1 MALKRLSFSFDSL
14 MKELQLILSNVV
26 IKRDYIAKQF
36 ENNAY
41 KYEVDCFMTAMEG
54 KSNYYTYNFF
64 DNSVLKEVGYSD
76 LEINNGLTKQDIKR
90 DGRIDK
96 CIELQDKLTINNYEE
111 SNNYYRKLNGLP
123 NTGDNIF
130 FYAPEEFYQANQ
142 IDFKPIHKFTINE
155 LKLLNKNDGYLDKLI
170 EREAKDRILLDGS
183 NMYVDRTYLKHLGA
197 NKIDIVKARQ
207 AKNYDLLFTNTD
219 ILNEFLHDEFAQTY
233 ETMRDYYSGYIYNG
247 NISELIEGYDTFI
260 GLMIMM
266 RTINTLMIKT
276 FKYSVERNY
285 FDLRT
290 MRIIYDAYN
299 IPFNENLPLEY
310 HKALLRNINF
320 LLEYK
325 ASNRTILELFKIFN
339 SEDMS
344 LYRYYLVKQHMIYDG
359 KPIFKYKKNYLGK
372 TVPDTDKMYNFY
384 FQLVDTRVN
393 NIFATFKETG
403 LQEPYSSVVSNDP
416 YWIEDTMTKQK
427 LVNSNFNYIESKYLG
442 VAIMQH
448 MSESI
453 FENQFALRLIQDNK
467 DDIIK
472 FKVSISKLTE
482 EIDLFLCVCCLC
494 HLLAKKYGFKG
505 NILIEPSKIYKV
517 YGWNIKED
525 IYKLLEELKQ
535 TQFYDKKLDKL
546 FKSIEINSEEDIN
559 KLFSDIME
567 FRKFINDKMFFASTI
582 EEYNT
587 YEKIYRVMLITE
599 ESNNN
604 FELSTGEVAT
614 TYYEYIKDQNKELAI
629 ILDEVDDNNI
639 TEWIDAFINGMVD
652 VLNSMKF
659 AYNMNEGNDV
669 IIECIINLVL
679 FFKSYT
685 ADIIKY
691 NTNLKVNDRTNRIK
705 FLDDIHDIEVDLK
718 MKSLIRGSF
727 DSVIFEDKI
736 TLRDELGY
744 IEQVKFIYD
753 E

>member
-36 ENNAY
+36 ENNDY
-41 KYEVDCFMTAMEG
+41 KYEVDCYMTAMEG

-111 SNNYYRKLNGLP
+111 RNNYYRKLNGLP

-183 NMYVDRTYLKHLGA
+183 NMYVDRTYLKHLGT

-219 ILNEFLHDEFAQTY
+219 ILNEFLHDEFVQTY

-247 NISELIEGYDTFI
+247 NVSELIEGYDTFI

-266 RTINTLMIKT
+266 RTINTLMVKT

-359 KPIFKYKKNYLGK
+359 KPIFKYKKN
-372 TVPDTDKMYNFY
+372 
-384 FQLVDTRVN
+384 
-393 NIFATFKETG
+393 I
-403 LQEPYSSVVSNDP
+403 
-416 YWIEDTMTKQK
+416 
-427 LVNSNFNYIESKYLG
+427 
-442 VAIMQH
+442 
-448 MSESI
+448 
-453 FENQFALRLIQDNK
+453 
-467 DDIIK
+467 
-472 FKVSISKLTE
+472 
-482 EIDLFLCVCCLC
+482 
-494 HLLAKKYGFKG
+494 
-505 NILIEPSKIYKV
+505 
-517 YGWNIKED
+517 
-525 IYKLLEELKQ
+525 
-535 TQFYDKKLDKL
+535 
-546 FKSIEINSEEDIN
+546 
-559 KLFSDIME
+559 
-567 FRKFINDKMFFASTI
+567 
-582 EEYNT
+582 
-587 YEKIYRVMLITE
+587 
-599 ESNNN
+599 
-604 FELSTGEVAT
+604 
-614 TYYEYIKDQNKELAI
+614 
-629 ILDEVDDNNI
+629 
-639 TEWIDAFINGMVD
+639 
-652 VLNSMKF
+652 
-659 AYNMNEGNDV
+659 
-669 IIECIINLVL
+669 IINV
-679 FFKSYT
+679 
-685 ADIIKY
+685 
-691 NTNLKVNDRTNRIK
+691 
-705 FLDDIHDIEVDLK
+705 
-718 MKSLIRGSF
+718 
-727 DSVIFEDKI
+727 
-736 TLRDELGY
+736 
-744 IEQVKFIYD
+744 
-753 E
+753 

>member
-1 MALKRLSFSFDSL
+1 MGGGVSMALKRLSFSFDSL

-41 KYEVDCFMTAMEG
+41 KYEVDCYMTAMEG

-111 SNNYYRKLNGLP
+111 KNNYYRKLNGLP
-123 NTGDNIF
+123 NTGNNIF

-183 NMYVDRTYLKHLGA
+183 NMYVDRTYLKHLGT

-219 ILNEFLHDEFAQTY
+219 ILNEFLHDEFVQTY

-247 NISELIEGYDTFI
+247 NVSELIEGYDTFI

-266 RTINTLMIKT
+266 RTINTLMVKT

-393 NIFATFKETG
+393 NIFASFKETG

-427 LVNSNFNYIESKYLG
+427 LANSNFNYIESKYLG
-442 VAIMQH
+442 VAIMQQ

-582 EEYNT
+582 EEYNA

-604 FELSTGEVAT
+604 FKLSTGEVAT

-629 ILDEVDDNNI
+629 ILDEVDENNI

-679 FFKSYT
+679 F
-685 ADIIKY
+685 
-691 NTNLKVNDRTNRIK
+691 
-705 FLDDIHDIEVDLK
+705 
-718 MKSLIRGSF
+718 
-727 DSVIFEDKI
+727 
-736 TLRDELGY
+736 LR
-744 IEQVKFIYD
+744 V
-753 E
+753 

>member
-41 KYEVDCFMTAMEG
+41 KYEVDCYMTAMEG

-111 SNNYYRKLNGLP
+111 RNNYYRKLNGLP

-183 NMYVDRTYLKHLGA
+183 NMYVDRTYLKHLGT

-219 ILNEFLHDEFAQTY
+219 ILNEFLHDEFVQTY

-247 NISELIEGYDTFI
+247 NVSELIEGYDTFI

-266 RTINTLMIKT
+266 RTINTLMVKT

-393 NIFATFKETG
+393 NIFASFKETG

-427 LVNSNFNYIESKYLG
+427 LANSNFNYIESKYLG
-442 VAIMQH
+442 VAIMQQ

-535 TQFYDKKLDKL
+535 TQFYDKKLDNL

-559 KLFSDIME
+559 KLFSDIIE
-567 FRKFINDKMFFASTI
+567 FRKFINDKMYFASTI
-582 EEYNT
+582 EEYNA

-604 FELSTGEVAT
+604 FKLLFCIVNSFKLSNLS
-614 TYYEYIKDQNKELAI
+614 QNSSSH
-629 ILDEVDDNNI
+629 
-639 TEWIDAFINGMVD
+639 FI
-652 VLNSMKF
+652 F
-659 AYNMNEGNDV
+659 
-669 IIECIINLVL
+669 L
-679 FFKSYT
+679 F
-685 ADIIKY
+685 
-691 NTNLKVNDRTNRIK
+691 L
-705 FLDDIHDIEVDLK
+705 L
-718 MKSLIRGSF
+718 SF
-727 DSVIFEDKI
+727 F
-736 TLRDELGY
+736 
-744 IEQVKFIYD
+744 
-753 E
+753 

>member
-41 KYEVDCFMTAMEG
+41 KYEVDCYMTAMEG

-111 SNNYYRKLNGLP
+111 RNNYYRKLNGLP

-183 NMYVDRTYLKHLGA
+183 NMYVDRTYLKHLGT

-219 ILNEFLHDEFAQTY
+219 ILNEFLHDEFVQTY

-247 NISELIEGYDTFI
+247 NVSELIEGYDTFI

-393 NIFATFKETG
+393 NIFASFKETG

-427 LVNSNFNYIESKYLG
+427 LANSNFNYIESKYLG
-442 VAIMQH
+442 VAIMQQ

-535 TQFYDKKLDKL
+535 TQFYDKKLDNL

-559 KLFSDIME
+559 KLFSDIIE
-567 FRKFINDKMFFASTI
+567 FRKFINDKMYFASTI
-582 EEYNT
+582 EEYNA

-604 FELSTGEVAT
+604 FKLSTGEVAT

-629 ILDEVDDNNI
+629 ILDEVDENNI
-639 TEWIDAFINGMVD
+639 TEWIDAFIHGMVD

-659 AYNMNEGNDV
+659 AYNMN
-669 IIECIINLVL
+669 
-679 FFKSYT
+679 
-685 ADIIKY
+685 
-691 NTNLKVNDRTNRIK
+691 
-705 FLDDIHDIEVDLK
+705 
-718 MKSLIRGSF
+718 
-727 DSVIFEDKI
+727 
-736 TLRDELGY
+736 
-744 IEQVKFIYD
+744 
-753 E
+753 